1 MSQEIN
7 LKVGDTVEYSHGR
20 KGLIERIRI
29 ISTGKCVEEY
39 VYDGDGRDLVLT
51 LKDAQQSTTNLWLK
65 DMPIHKIIEKQEK
78 G

>member
-1 MSQEIN
+1 MSQEII
-7 LKVGDTVEYSHGR
+7 LKVGDTVEYSRGR

-39 VYDGDGRDLVLT
+39 TYDGDGKDLVLT
-51 LKDAQQSTTNLWLK
+51 LRDEQSIMNLWLK
-65 DMPIHKIIEKQEK
+65 DTPIHKIVEKQEK